1 VREERGQITIK
12 YIIMNLEIVKKAL
25 SEIDDSIDLLSTWFQ
40 VNNNLKLKI
49 DDVEESDWDTP
60 EDIEIES
67 FLFVA
72 TFYDGEYSF
81 AIDKIDINN
90 NQINIWGLE
99 GDSKLFSSFQ
109 ETIEEEEN
117 LELLKLIALRYEKLE
132 QLSYAPPQE

>member
-1 VREERGQITIK
+1 
-12 YIIMNLEIVKKAL
+12 MNLEIVKKAL
-25 SEIDDSIDLLSTWFQ
+25 LEIDDSTDLLSTWFQ
-40 VNNNLKLKI
+40 VNKNLKLKI
-49 DDVEESDWDTP
+49 DDGEESDWDTP
-60 EDIEIES
+60 EDVEIES

-72 TFYDGEYSF
+72 TFYDSEYYF

-132 QLSYAPPQE
+132 QLSYIQPQE